1 MARDISQS
9 SLNPPLPLKA
19 ATSRARSKG
28 VDRAAASPTSG
39 AMARR
44 AASSATAW

>member
-9 SLNPPLPLKA
+9 SLNPPVALKA
-19 ATSRARSKG
+19 GTSRARSNG
-28 VDRAAASPTSG
+28 AARACASPRSG

-44 AASSATAW
+44 AASSATA